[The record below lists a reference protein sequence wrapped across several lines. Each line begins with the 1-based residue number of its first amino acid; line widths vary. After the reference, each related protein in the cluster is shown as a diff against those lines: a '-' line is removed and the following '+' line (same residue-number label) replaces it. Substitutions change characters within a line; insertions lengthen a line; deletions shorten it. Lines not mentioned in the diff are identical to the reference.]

1 MLYCCLIITYD
12 PDFFNYSFE
21 AISLRMRYF
30 CIVSVTLL
38 LSACTNFLF
47 YPVKSFPVTPD
58 AAGVNYE
65 DLFIDSFDG
74 AKLHGW
80 KLFAQGE
87 LKGSLLFFH
96 GNGDNVSTQLPAT
109 YWLAKA
115 GYDVYVFDY
124 RGYGQSEGAVNLD
137 EIILDMESMIAYTVN
152 QLPEGD
158 SLIVMGHSLGG
169 AMSIYAVAHS
179 EYKDRM
185 KTLITVEAF
194 SDYHDI
200 AQEAMSKSWLFWLF
214 QLPLSFTIDNS
225 YRPLDAIGDISP
237 VPVMILHSEEDQM
250 IDILH
255 AERLYEAANEPKSF
269 KKIDGNHNNIF
280 ANPANRSVLIDYLT
294 NLH

>member
-1 MLYCCLIITYD
+1 
-12 PDFFNYSFE
+12 
-21 AISLRMRYF
+21 MRYF
-30 CIVSVTLL
+30 WIVSLTLL

-58 AAGVNYE
+58 AAGVDYE
-65 DLFIDSFDG
+65 DLFIDSYDG
-74 AKLHGW
+74 TKLHGW
-80 KLFAQGE
+80 KLFAEDE
-87 LKGSLLFFH
+87 LRGSILFFH

-124 RGYGQSEGAVNLD
+124 RGYGQSDGVVGLD
-137 EIILDMESMIAYTVN
+137 EIILDMESMIAYTVD
-152 QLPEGD
+152 QLQEDDG
-158 SLIVMGHSLGG
+158 LILMGHSLGG

-179 EYKDRM
+179 EHKDRM

-214 QLPLSFTIDNS
+214 QWPLSFTIDNS

-250 IDILH
+250 IDIHH
-255 AERLYEAANEPKSF
+255 AESLYAAANEPKTLKRITS
-269 KKIDGNHNNIF
+269 GHNNIF
-280 ANPANRSVLIDYLT
+280 ADQANRQVLLDYLSG
-294 NLH
+294 LR